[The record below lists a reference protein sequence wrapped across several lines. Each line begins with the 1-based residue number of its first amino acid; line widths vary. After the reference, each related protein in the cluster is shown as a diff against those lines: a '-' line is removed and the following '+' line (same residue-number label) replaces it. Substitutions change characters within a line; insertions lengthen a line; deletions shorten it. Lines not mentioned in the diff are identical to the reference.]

1 MKPLLLAVTLA
12 VCAVAAPP
20 LPGGFSDADPK
31 SSEVKAAAAFAV
43 KAAAAAK
50 PEGTDKAPEIQLKAI
65 VAARQQ
71 VVAGINYQLHLRVRS
86 NGTAREA
93 DATVW
98 WQPWRRPDPYQLTAW
113 KWREAAEEKR
123 DPAAAEKP
131 APEKPAA
138 PPR

>member
-1 MKPLLLAVTLA
+1 MKPLLLAAAFA

-50 PEGTDKAPEIQLKAI
+50 PDGTDKAPEIRLKSI
-65 VAARQQ
+65 VAARAQ

-86 NGTAREA
+86 NGTEREA

-98 WQPWRRPDPYQLTAW
+98 WQPWRRPDPFQLTAW
-113 KWREAAEEKR
+113 KWREAAAAENN
-123 DPAAAEKP
+123 AAAEAKP
-131 APEKPAA
+131 SPEKPPAR
-138 PPR
+138 PR

>member
-1 MKPLLLAVTLA
+1 MKPLLLAVTFA
-12 VCAVAAPP
+12 VSAAAAPP

-50 PEGTDKAPEIQLKAI
+50 PESTDKAPEIQLKTI
-65 VAARQQ
+65 VAAREQ
-71 VVAGINYQLHLRVRS
+71 VVAGINYQLHLRVFS
-86 NGTAREA
+86 NGTEREA

-98 WQPWRRPDPYQLTAW
+98 WQPWRRPDPFQLTAW
-113 KWREAAEEKR
+113 KWR
-123 DPAAAEKP
+123 DAAAGAKP
-131 APEKPAA
+131 SPEKPPA

>member
-31 SSEVKAAAAFAV
+31 SSEIKAAAAFAA

-50 PEGTDKAPEIQLKAI
+50 PDGTDKAPEIQLKAI
-65 VAARQQ
+65 VAAREQ

-86 NGTAREA
+86 NGTDREA

-98 WQPWRRPDPYQLTAW
+98 WQPWRRPDPYQLTTW
-113 KWREAAEEKR
+113 KWRDAA
-123 DPAAAEKP
+123 AAAEKP
-131 APEKPAA
+131 SPEKPPAR
-138 PPR
+138 PR

>member
-1 MKPLLLAVTLA
+1 MKLLLLAVSLA

-50 PEGTDKAPEIQLKAI
+50 PDGTDNSPEIQLKTI
-65 VAARQQ
+65 VAAREQ

-86 NGTAREA
+86 NGTEREA

-98 WQPWRRPDPYQLTAW
+98 WQPWRRPDPWQLTAW
-113 KWREAAEEKR
+113 KWRDSA
-123 DPAAAEKP
+123 PAAEKP
-131 APEKPAA
+131 SPEKPPAR
-138 PPR
+138 PR